1 MVNHVPQ
8 ANPLVLNY
16 ELADK
21 PTCCSNE
28 SARAIDDLNRHDRYL
43 WVISPGAR

>member
-8 ANPLVLNY
+8 ANPLVLNC

-21 PTCCSNE
+21 PICSSNE
-28 SARAIDDLNRHDRYL
+28 SVRAIDELNRHDRYL
-43 WVISPGAR
+43 WVIPLGAR